1 MPYLRT
7 FYRQTGAFPDEEA
20 LLGPAYLAGSLVS
33 GAGISMRNPTPVVI
47 ASLSVVTGSINADA
61 YSIMAMYYGSGV
73 MPSGFVLT
81 PVGLALASQGIVG
94 SQVPFV
100 IAPLTSV
107 FSLAR
112 SLAGHSGQVGYGLFN
127 SGSTS
132 RFAVYGACAVS
143 GIYTLVSTENVIVT
157 FLVASAPPYIGN

>member
-7 FYRQTGAFPDEEA
+7 HYRQTGEFVDPAG

-33 GAGISMRNPTPVVI
+33 GAGISMRNPTPVIV
-47 ASLSVVTGSINADA
+47 ASLSIQGSVYADA

-73 MPSGFVLT
+73 MPSGYVLT
-81 PVGLALASQGIVG
+81 PINVALASQGVRG
-94 SQVPFV
+94 SFPPAV

-107 FSLAR
+107 LSLAR
-112 SLAGHSGQVGYGLFN
+112 SLGGHSGEIGYGLFN

-132 RFAVYGACAVS
+132 RFLVLAWSAGGGGTYTFVS
-143 GIYTLVSTENVIVT
+143 AENAIVT
-157 FLVASAPPYIGN
+157 FLVASAPAYIT

>member
-7 FYRQTGAFPDEEA
+7 HYRQTGDFVDASG
-20 LLGPAYLAGSLVS
+20 LVGPAYLAGSLVS

-47 ASLSVVTGSINADA
+47 ASLSIQGSVYADA
-61 YSIMAMYYGSGV
+61 YSIMAIYYGSGV
-73 MPSGFVLT
+73 MPSGYVLS
-81 PVGLALASQGIVG
+81 PIGVKLAGQGAAG
-94 SQVPFV
+94 SFPPAV

-107 FSLAR
+107 LSLAR
-112 SLAGHSGQVGYGLFN
+112 SLGGHSGQIGYGLFN

-132 RFAVYGACAVS
+132 RFLVLAWSANGGGTYTIVS
-143 GIYTLVSTENVIVT
+143 AENAIVT